1 MSVMKKR
8 KEKCWLLL
16 CGIMAVAYGSA
27 QRKADK
33 NEEQN
38 FDIDTVG
45 YLQVLKFSKET
56 LKKKTELTGKSVAH
70 TRTQS
75 RYNLNTSVFIPVV

>member
-1 MSVMKKR
+1 
-8 KEKCWLLL
+8 
-16 CGIMAVAYGSA
+16 MAVAYGSA

-56 LKKKTELTGKSVAH
+56 LKKKTEGL
-70 TRTQS
+70 
-75 RYNLNTSVFIPVV
+75 